1 MVHHSPRLVGLAH
14 VGVSL
19 PSGVTHGLPLQ
30 LAGEARLR
38 TGTLALH
45 NIIIPTYYRNGY
57 SDTSVMINSAH
68 KALTDRTLDD
78 GALPLSVTE
87 VGVGVTPG
95 VTHRL
100 PL

>member
-1 MVHHSPRLVGLAH
+1 MAHVVVHHGPRLVGLAH

-30 LAGEARLR
+30 LAGQARLR

-45 NIIIPTYYRNGY
+45 NIINGY
-57 SDTSVMINSAH
+57 SDISVMINSAQ

-78 GALPLSVTE
+78 GALPLCVTE

>member
-1 MVHHSPRLVGLAH
+1 MAHVVVHHGPRLVGLAH

-30 LAGEARLR
+30 LAGQARLR
-38 TGTLALH
+38 TGTLALL
-45 NIIIPTYYRNGY
+45 NIINGY
-57 SDTSVMINSAH
+57 SDISDINSAQ

-78 GALPLSVTE
+78 GALPLCVTE